1 MDESLVGSNRPPVSA
16 DSGGRRASWGT
27 FIGRHWRGEFELGPS
42 YWLCGSL
49 LSVLVLILTV
59 LIARWA
65 AVNITEAPRLTS
77 FAIAITTSLV
87 LPVSIW
93 QSVGIWRSASR
104 RAQQRKAAGKATFWP
119 IMTRLSV
126 ILSAL
131 LLAYS
136 FGRYRIPNTIA
147 YLQIAFGGDRTPHHV
162 IRLFNGGR
170 VVALGG
176 GFDFGTADALR
187 TVLDASPGVR
197 TVELNSI
204 GGRVAEAE
212 QVRRIIVARHLAT
225 YTATMCAS
233 ACTVAY
239 IGGSPRYLATGARL
253 AFHEYSFPGLSP
265 QQNAAINGH
274 GESTLIDAGVSPWF
288 AQKAFTTPPLQ
299 LWAPD
304 VATLLAAH
312 VVTRQLS
319 GYWPSVTGMDVAG
332 FLRGLTRVPSFAAL
346 QKYDPTDYAQL
357 QQNVD
362 EAIQAGAPPAELNA
376 RVRLPLLQALA
387 RYLPVAGDAVQIEHA
402 KVMADEATALAPSHP
417 DICVALFDG
426 SRSVT
431 AYIRFL
437 PDVLRRRDVAMT
449 ANIIASGASAPS
461 DVRDDPPLARTEA
474 AKIARAV
481 RSDGVDISAL
491 GRKPVTSDDQRKV
504 CLFMADFLRHVSA
517 LPPNEAGPLMRGR
530 LAGH

>member
-1 MDESLVGSNRPPVSA
+1 M
-16 DSGGRRASWGT
+16 
-27 FIGRHWRGEFELGPS
+27 FIGRHWRGELELGPS

-49 LSVLVLILTV
+49 LGALVVILTV
-59 LIARWA
+59 LIAEWA
-65 AVNITEAPRLTS
+65 SANITEAPRLTS
-77 FAIAITTSLV
+77 FAIAMTTSLV

-93 QSVGIWRSASR
+93 QTVGIWRSASR
-104 RAQQRKAAGKATFWP
+104 RAQQRKAAGKGTLWAT
-119 IMTRLSV
+119 MARLGV
-126 ILSAL
+126 ILSVL

-136 FGRYRIPNTIA
+136 FGRYRIPNAIA
-147 YLQIAFGGDRTPHHV
+147 YLQIAFGGDQTPHHI

-187 TVLDASPGVR
+187 AVLDASPGVR

-212 QVRRIIVARHLAT
+212 QVRRMIMARHLAT
-225 YTATMCAS
+225 YTATTCAS

-239 IGGSPRYLATGARL
+239 IGGNPRYLATGAKL

-265 QQNAAINGH
+265 QQTAAINGH
-274 GESTLIDAGVSPWF
+274 GESTLINAGVSPWF
-288 AQKAFTTPPLQ
+288 AQKAFTTPAHE
-299 LWAPD
+299 LWTPD
-304 VATLLAAH
+304 VATLVSAH

-319 GYWPSVTGMDVAG
+319 GYWPSVTGMDVAA

-346 QKYDPTDYAQL
+346 KKYDPTDYARL
-357 QQNVD
+357 QQNID

-387 RYLPVAGDAVQIEHA
+387 RYLPLAGDTVQIEDA
-402 KVMADEATALAPSHP
+402 KLLADEATALAPSHP
-417 DICVALFDG
+417 DVCVALFDG

-431 AYIRFL
+431 TYLRFL
-437 PDVLRRRDVAMT
+437 PDVLRRRDIAVT

-461 DVRDDPPLARTEA
+461 DIRDDPPLARGEV
-474 AKIARAV
+474 AKIISAV
-481 RSDGVDISAL
+481 RSDGVDMPAL
-491 GRKPVTSDDQRKV
+491 GRKPVTPDDKRKM
-504 CLFMADFLRHVSA
+504 CLFLADFLRHVSA
-517 LPPNEAGPLMRGR
+517 LPSNEAGPLMRGR
-530 LAGH
+530 LVGH